1 MVAGSIA
8 AAAPP
13 SRRSERVTDSG
24 PDAGGPEAGGS
35 DVTAGPGPQ
44 VIFTPSGRRGR
55 VHRGATVLDA
65 ARHLGVDID
74 SVCGARGICGR
85 CAVTPSFGAFP
96 KHGITSEA
104 SHLSPAGDLEAA
116 YRAEH
121 GLADDRRLS
130 CTARLLGDAVIDVPP
145 ESQVHR
151 QVVRKDL
158 DARPFELDPVVR
170 LHTVDVVPPDL
181 ATPTGDLG
189 RLFDALHTEWD
200 LDGLQADLGVV
211 RALQPALE
219 AGSYRVTV
227 AVHGGRDVIA
237 VWPGFHDRAFGV
249 AIDIGSTT
257 IAGHLANLADG
268 TILASAGVMNPQ
280 IRFGEDLMSRV
291 SYVMMHDGGEREL
304 TEAVRKA
311 LDGLLATLA
320 NRAGIKRVEILEL
333 ALVGNP
339 IMHHLLLGID
349 PTPLGSA
356 PFALAVDTAV
366 ETTAAELGLRT
377 HPGARIYVLPCIAGH
392 VGADTAGV
400 ILAEEPHEATDL
412 TLVVD
417 VGTNAEIVLG
427 NRDRLLAASSPTG
440 PAFEGA
446 QISAGQRAA
455 PGAIER
461 VRIDRDTL
469 EPRFRVIG
477 VEAWSDAPDF
487 AGDLAA
493 AGTGVTGICGSG
505 IIEVIA
511 ELYLAGVITADGVID
526 GALAERT
533 PRVVPDGRT
542 FSYVLHDPGAADGPA
557 GTGDALGLRILVT
570 QNDVRAIQ
578 LAKAALY
585 AGVRLLMDQLAV
597 ETVDEVRLAGAFGSQ
612 IDPLHAM
619 VLGLVPDCDLG
630 RVRAAGNAA
639 GTGALI
645 ALLSGAARREI
656 EAVVRRVE
664 KIETAVEPRFQEH
677 FIEAMAIPHRTAPS
691 PNLERVVTLPARP
704 ATADRGADPRA
715 ERRRRRAALA
725 APAGTGEDR

>member
-1 MVAGSIA
+1 
-8 AAAPP
+8 
-13 SRRSERVTDSG
+13 
-24 PDAGGPEAGGS
+24 
-35 DVTAGPGPQ
+35 
-44 VIFTPSGRRGR
+44 
-55 VHRGATVLDA
+55 VLDA
-65 ARHLGVDID
+65 ARSLGVDID
-74 SVCGARGICGR
+74 AVCGSRGICGR
-85 CAVTPSFGAFP
+85 CSVTPAFGTFA
-96 KHGITSEA
+96 KHGITSA
-104 SHLSPAGDLEAA
+104 PDHLEEPGQLETA
-116 YRAEH
+116 YRDEH
-121 GLADDRRLS
+121 GLAEDRRLS
-130 CTARLLGDAVIDVPP
+130 CTATLLGDAVIDVPP

-158 DARPFELDPVVR
+158 AARAFEMDPVVR
-170 LHTVDVVPPDL
+170 LHTVDVTEPDL

-189 RLFDALHTEWD
+189 RLFDALRREWHLED
-200 LDGLQADLGVV
+200 LRADLSVIRV
-211 RALQPALE
+211 LQSTLA
-219 AGSYRVTV
+219 AGGYRVTV

-249 AIDIGSTT
+249 AIDVGSTT
-257 IAGHLANLADG
+257 IAGHLVNLVSGD
-268 TILASAGVMNPQ
+268 ILASAGVMNPQ

-291 SYVMMHDGGEREL
+291 SYVMLHEGGDVEL
-304 TEAVRKA
+304 TTAVRKA
-311 LDGLLATLA
+311 LDGLLAALA
-320 NRAGIKRVEILEL
+320 NKTDIKRVEILEL
-333 ALVGNP
+333 AIVGNP

-356 PFALAVDTAV
+356 PFALATDTAV
-366 ETTAAELGLRT
+366 STTAAELGVFA
-377 HPGARIYVLPCIAGH
+377 HPGARVYVLPCIAGH

-400 ILAEEPHEATDL
+400 ILAEEPHKAEAM

-427 NRDRLLAASSPTG
+427 NRHRLLAASSPTG

-446 QISAGQRAA
+446 QISSGQRAA

-461 VRIDRDTL
+461 VRIDRATL

-477 VEAWSDAPDF
+477 VDAWSDDPTF
-487 AGDLAA
+487 AEAVAG

-526 GALAERT
+526 GALADRS
-533 PRVVPDGRT
+533 PRVVADGRT
-542 FSYVLHDPGAADGPA
+542 FGYVLHEPSDAGP
-557 GTGDALGLRILVT
+557 RVVIT

-585 AGVRLLMDQLAV
+585 AGARLLMDQLDRD
-597 ETVDEVRLAGAFGSQ
+597 TVDDIRLAGAFGSQ

-619 VLGLVPDCDLG
+619 VLGLIPDCDLS

-656 EAVVRRVE
+656 ESVVRRVE

-677 FIEAMAIPHRTAPS
+677 FVEAMAIPHRTAPT
-691 PNLERVVTLPARP
+691 PNLERVVTLPPRP
-704 ATADRGADPRA
+704 ATADRGGDARA
-715 ERRRRRAALA
+715 ERRRRRAAAIVDAPTA
-725 APAGTGEDR
+725 AATGPGEDR